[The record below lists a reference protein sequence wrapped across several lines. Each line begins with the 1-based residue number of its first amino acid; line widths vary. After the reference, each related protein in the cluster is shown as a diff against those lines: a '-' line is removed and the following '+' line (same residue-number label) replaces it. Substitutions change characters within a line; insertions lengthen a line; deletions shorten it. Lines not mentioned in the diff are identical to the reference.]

1 MSSIGSIGVR
11 SFPFSILAAMALL
24 LPAASAAHAEENG
37 VAADSCAPALPNEAV
52 DPSELGPDLLEPE
65 VRGVDLE
72 DLGLPE
78 ATMVA
83 GFLRLKGKVDVREI
97 LSLSAVARHSRAWV
111 VDVVGRAERFVD
123 HDDHRSPGGRVG
135 VVRVVVP
142 IAADGL
148 CDVGVPEVRSEKSL
162 ADLDL
167 HYRVSIADWVGVIE
181 DPTSGFRRLY
191 PLGGGGIDRGVRF
204 PGYLTSLTPTTE
216 DARLEK
222 TYAWRELHSPWYF
235 RNKPYLPLS
244 VARTY
249 VGPDGVLRKYYGE
262 AKIAFHIWQDKGFDR
277 GFFSHGCMRMRTAD
291 LAELA
296 AFVFGVEKPIPAVV
310 RIASFRD
317 VRHPYPMETKVY
329 WQLKNY
335 GTAEKPQ
342 SRLKYML
349 YETELG
355 TEPLPPLTDLQP
367 LTFGERPVVL
377 DAIKTAKAIVLGTF
391 GSRPAVP

>member
-1 MSSIGSIGVR
+1 MSFIGSTGVR
-11 SFPFSILAAMALL
+11 SFQAAFAVMAVSAASLAAR
-24 LPAASAAHAEENG
+24 AEDNE
-37 VAADSCAPALPNEAV
+37 VAAASCAPALPNEAL
-52 DPSELGPDLLEPE
+52 DASDLGPDLLEPE

-83 GFLRLKGKVDVREI
+83 GFLRLKGSVDVREI
-97 LSLSAVARHSRAWV
+97 LSLSAVARHPRAWV
-111 VDVVGRAERFVD
+111 VDVLGRAERFVD
-123 HDDHRSPGGRVG
+123 HDDQRSPRGRVG

-142 IAADGL
+142 IAADGR
-148 CDVGVPEVRSEKSL
+148 CDVGAPEVRSETSL

-167 HYRVSIADWVGVIE
+167 HYRVSIADWVAVIE
-181 DPTSGFRRLY
+181 DPKSGFRRLY
-191 PLGGGGIDRGVRF
+191 PLGGGGIDRGVRIAGF
-204 PGYLTSLTPTTE
+204 LTSLTPTTE
-216 DARLEK
+216 DALLEK

-262 AKIAFHIWQDKGFDR
+262 AKIAFHIWQDKGFQR

-296 AFVFGVEKPIPAVV
+296 AFVFGVDKPIPAVV

-335 GTAEKPQ
+335 GSAEKPKT
-342 SRLKYML
+342 RLKYML

-355 TEPLPPLTDLQP
+355 TAPLPPLTELQA
-367 LTFGERPVVL
+367 LTFGEKPVVL

-391 GSRPAVP
+391 ASRPAVR